1 MESPY
6 TFYEQPQQK
15 EQQEDSFAQEGARA
29 KYNLVLKTPTLCVKL
44 KNSYIEVSDGV
55 LSQIYGILN
64 IKALYLHKDIELSIG
79 HCYAISKY
87 IKIYFIDANG
97 NILAKYKRSKIV

>member
-1 MESPY
+1 MESSY
-6 TFYEQPQQK
+6 AFYERHQQK
-15 EQQEDSFAQEGARA
+15 EQQKNSSAQEGVRA
-29 KYNLVLKTPTLCVKL
+29 KYNLILKTPTLCVKL
-44 KNSYIEVSDGV
+44 KNNYIEVSDGV

-64 IKALYLHKDIELSIG
+64 IKALYLHKDIELSIN

-87 IKIYFIDANG
+87 IKIHFIDANG